1 MVPKRPCKPTL
12 PVTYKGLTIKI
23 EPTWFTSFT
32 TDQKKLFWAALE
44 EGSFTPDPSSS
55 RKSGFL
61 QVSTDITVKTTAS
74 IANVGH
80 VYGRLGQGEATMP
93 SFAGQTAWQWYDN
106 SKFDKGMLLS
116 LLPIDPSQTGLAV
129 NEEIQIK
136 AEVVKWADHKLWA
149 VPEYPT
155 IADDPYPENTSV
167 MLGAGLLVSSALVA
181 ASLL

>member
-12 PVTYKGLTIKI
+12 PVTDKGLTIKI

-106 SKFDKGMLLS
+106 SKFD
-116 LLPIDPSQTGLAV
+116 